1 MEGAVF
7 AETIPFSETRD
18 YVKQV
23 LSGAT
28 YYAALLGSNGM
39 NSAQGGQLLGTL
51 AVLLVLG
58 WLAALWLARH
68 LAHWGQARGWSTV
81 ADVASVAVAS
91 GGAVVAFSVLALLST
106 LTALLWVGA

>member
-1 MEGAVF
+1 MSATPLALLLAGAANLLPALF
-7 AETIPFSETRD
+7 FMFT
-18 YVKQV
+18 
-23 LSGAT
+23 
-28 YYAALLGSNGM
+28 ALLGSNGM

-91 GGAVVAFSVLALLST
+91 GGAVVAFSVLALVST
-106 LTALLWVGA
+106 LAALLWVGA